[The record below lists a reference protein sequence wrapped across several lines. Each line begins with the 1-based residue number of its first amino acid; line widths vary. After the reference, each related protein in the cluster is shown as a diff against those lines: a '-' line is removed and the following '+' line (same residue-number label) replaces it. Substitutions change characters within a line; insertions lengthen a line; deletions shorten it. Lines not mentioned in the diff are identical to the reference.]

1 MSQHNQYQI
10 TIRLSGTRPIMFD
23 RYPGDNS
30 TKLPVEQ
37 KLNLDDAG
45 GVVLPAINLM
55 SMLAAENTKSAIK
68 MFINPKAAGPIRN
81 AVNSFF
87 NIIEQDIPLMTG
99 DRQITIA
106 EDWGTL
112 ITVHRSVARMAKGIP
127 NPKERPMISRP
138 WFIEFEAE
146 FIESAELSLIAL
158 RSLFDQSRRIGL
170 GTFRPIFGQFV
181 VDKFDAVVT
190 GKSGDGLPVG
200 DDEDGGE
207 E

>member
-1 MSQHNQYQI
+1 MSQHNQYAI
-10 TIRLSGTRPIMFD
+10 TIRLTGTRPIMFD

-37 KLNLDDAG
+37 KLNLDESG
-45 GVVLPAINLM
+45 GVVVPAINLM

-68 MFINPKAAGPIRN
+68 MFINPKSAGPIRN

-87 NIIEQDIPLMTG
+87 NIDEVDIPLMTG
-99 DRQITIA
+99 DRQITLA
-106 EDWGTL
+106 QDWGSL

-127 NPKERPMISRP
+127 NPKERPMVSRP
-138 WFIEFEAE
+138 WHLEFTCE
-146 FIESAELSLIAL
+146 FIESPELSLIAL

-170 GTFRPIFGQFV
+170 GTFRPIFGQFSV
-181 VDKFDAVVT
+181 TRFDAEVT
-190 GKSGDGLPVG
+190 GRSDVAADDGAG
-200 DDEDGGE
+200 AEGGE